1 MHEKRQFHRVR
12 FTAPSELVNNNICYK
27 GQLENISLNGA
38 LVSFSDGIVVPQNDE
53 CILSVFLEGDNSI
66 LRLVGLVIYSNF
78 TMIGLK
84 FVSGDAA
91 TRERLCNI
99 MARLSSERGILK
111 YERQLLAREEE

>member
-12 FTAPSELVNNNICYK
+12 FTAPSELVHSNICYK

-53 CILSVFLEGDNSI
+53 CSLSVFLEGDNSV
-66 LRLVGLVIYSNF
+66 LCLVGQVIYSNF

-84 FVSGDAA
+84 FVSVDAA
-91 TRERLCNI
+91 TRERLYNV
-99 MARLSSERGILK
+99 MAKLSSERAILK
-111 YERQLLAREEE
+111 YERQLLEREED